1 MKKLGYVLLLVSNCI
16 FAQITFEKG
25 YYVDNAGQKI
35 ECLIKNEDWKNNP
48 SSFYFKKNEGT
59 SENFG
64 SIANVKEFAIDNF
77 SKYERYEVLMDTSEV
92 DVAKLS
98 SNKNP
103 QWSKKTL
110 FLKLIVDG
118 DAKLYEYTNGIQR
131 RYFYSFKGSNVEQL
145 VYKEYYKQDNQIL
158 LENKYFHQQ
167 LWNNVKCSTTKK
179 TRISRIGYKSSDL
192 IKYFLEVNNCD
203 GNKAITNESDIKKT
217 SGFTNFKVKAGVN
230 SSKLEI
236 NSHNESLYYPVQFE
250 NKTGIKVGLEVEQVL
265 GFNKNKWAIFYEPSF
280 QSYSSE
286 TTKDI
291 DFTSIVYRYNWKVKY
306 SYLDHYAGIKHYMFL
321 NENAKFFISGG
332 IIYKQVIG
340 KSELESERE
349 IGGDHREYELGSR
362 ISLGAGLGFSYKK
375 ANLELR
381 YTRPDIMNQYR
392 GLYTKFNTISLV
404 FGYNIFDLKKNK

>member
-131 RYFYSFKGSNVEQL
+131 RYFYSFKGSNMEQL
-145 VYKEYYKQDNQIL
+145 VYKEYYKQGNQIL
-158 LENKYFHQQ
+158 LENKTFHQQ
-167 LWNNVKCSTTKK
+167 LWNTVKCSTTKK
-179 TRISRIGYKSSDL
+179 DRISRIRYKSGDL
-192 IKYFLEVNNCD
+192 IKYFLEINNCD
-203 GNKAITNESDIKKT
+203 GNKAITSESSIKKT
-217 SGFTNFKVKAGVN
+217 SGYTIFKAKAGVN
-230 SSKLEI
+230 FSQLDLLT
-236 NSHNESLYYPVQFE
+236 HYESTYYPIQFE
-250 NKTGIKVGLEVEQVL
+250 NKAGLKVGLEIEHNL
-265 GFNKNKWAIFYEPSF
+265 GFNKNKWSIFYEPSY
-280 QSYSSE
+280 QSYNSE
-286 TTKDI
+286 TSKDL
-291 DFTSIVYRYNWKVKY
+291 DLMSVVYKYNWKVKY
-306 SYLDHYAGIKHYMFL
+306 NYFDHYAGIKHYMFL
-321 NENAKFFISGG
+321 NENAKFFISAG
-332 IIYKQVIG
+332 IIYKHVLG
-340 KSELESERE
+340 KSEITSERA
-349 IGGDHREYELGSR
+349 IGGDNRKLELVSR

-375 ANLELR
+375 SSLEFR
-381 YTRPDIMNQYR
+381 FTRPDIMNQYA

-404 FGYNIFDLKKNK
+404 YGYNILDFKKK